1 MSLCVPSVNLCIINK
16 MLTVEEAKNL
26 LLNQVSKSEPVQ
38 IDISDSLGCV
48 LAEDIFSPINQPEFD
63 NSSMDGYALASA
75 EDLEVRKFEVMGE
88 IKAGGSANFNL
99 RPGQAVR
106 IFTGAAIPNGADS
119 IVIQEKVEAKEGYIY
134 LTEPCKKG
142 AFIRTAGSMM
152 EKGELALKKGF
163 VLNPASIGFLAN
175 MGIFKV
181 KVYKNPEVSIL
192 TTGDEIVK
200 PGMDL
205 KSGQIY
211 ESNSF
216 SLSASLKQM
225 GIVPK
230 HVLTATDQ
238 KEDLR
243 NQITKGLDGPDILI
257 LTGGISVGKY
267 DLVYET
273 LKEFGVETIFYKVA
287 QKPGKPF
294 FAGRLDDKF
303 IFALPGNPA
312 AVLVCFYE
320 YVYSV
325 IKTIQGFEKA
335 ELPKAYK
342 KLLKTLKSNEDRA
355 QFMRAKVTEAGV
367 MPLEGQDSFMLY
379 SFAMAN
385 ALIYLPKGT
394 DVIEQNELVEVHV
407 LPF

>member
-1 MSLCVPSVNLCIINK
+1 

-26 LLNQVSKSEPVQ
+26 LFNQVFKSESVG
-38 IDISDSLGCV
+38 IDISDSLGMV

-63 NSSMDGYALASA
+63 NSSMDGYAVASTN
-75 EDLEVRKFEVMGE
+75 DLEQKKFEIIGE

-99 RPGQAVR
+99 KPGQAVR
-106 IFTGAAIPNGADS
+106 IFTGAAMPDGADS

-134 LTEPCKKG
+134 LTEPYKKG
-142 AFIRTAGSMM
+142 VFIRTAGSMM
-152 EKGELALKKGF
+152 KKGELALQKGF
-163 VLNPASIGFLAN
+163 VLNPASIGFLAS

-200 PGMDL
+200 PGMVL
-205 KSGQIY
+205 KPGQIY

-216 SLSASLKQM
+216 SLAASLNLM
-225 GIVPK
+225 GIKPK
-230 HVLTATDQ
+230 NSLTATDRT
-238 KEDLR
+238 EDLR
-243 NQITKGLDGPDILI
+243 NQIETGLDGSDILI

-267 DLVYET
+267 DLVFET

-294 FAGRLDDKF
+294 FAGRLNDKF

-312 AVLVCFYE
+312 AVLVCFYQ
-320 YVYSV
+320 YVYPV
-325 IKTIQGFEKA
+325 IKAIQGFEKT

-342 KLLKTLKSNEDRA
+342 KLLKTIKSNEDRA
-355 QFMRAKVTEAGV
+355 QFMRAKVTEDGV

-379 SFAMAN
+379 SFSLAN
-385 ALIYLPKGT
+385 ALIYVPNGT
-394 DVIEQNELVEVHV
+394 EIIKENEMVEVHL
-407 LPF
+407 LPS